1 MKPELASQGESQ
13 AGKRFDL
20 VVVGDLNADLILRGD
35 VAPAFG
41 QAEKLVE
48 DATLTIGSSAAIFS
62 CGAARLGLRVAFIG
76 KVGEDEFGRFMLRS
90 LAQRGVDTSGVV
102 VDPRI
107 RTGLSVI
114 LSRGGDRAILT
125 YPGSI
130 PELRFS
136 DVNHELLAQGRHL
149 HLGSYFLL
157 DALRPDVP
165 ALFDLAHQ
173 AGMTISLDTNYDP
186 QEKWDGGLQQ
196 ALQRVDIFLPNE
208 VECRLIAKIEDVH
221 LALQSLAQLVGIV
234 AVKQGAQGALAR
246 QGGRAVLEPALPVEV
261 VDTVGA
267 GNSFDAGFIYGFL
280 AGWDLHKSL
289 RLGVVCGALSL
300 RQAGGVQAQATF
312 AEAAAYLTERRNSV
326 GRFWRTTQ
334 NDE

>member
-1 MKPELASQGESQ
+1 MHPELASQAESQ
-13 AGKRFDL
+13 ARKRYDL

-35 VAPAFG
+35 VIPAFG

-90 LAQRGVDTSGVV
+90 LALRDVDTSGVV
-102 VDPRI
+102 VDPGI

-114 LSRGGDRAILT
+114 LSRRGDRAILT

-136 DVNHELLAQGRHL
+136 EISHELIAQSRHL

-157 DALRPDVP
+157 EALRPDVP
-165 ALFDLAHQ
+165 ALFDQAHQ
-173 AGMTISLDTNYDP
+173 AGLTVSLDTNYDP
-186 QEKWDGGLQQ
+186 QENWDSGVQR
-196 ALQRVDIFLPNE
+196 ALQRADIFLPNE
-208 VECRLIAKIEDVH
+208 VECRLIAKIQQTD
-221 LALQSLAQLVGIV
+221 LALQSLAQQVDVV
-234 AVKQGAQGALAR
+234 AVKLGAQGALAQ
-246 QGGRAVLEPALPVEV
+246 QGSHTAREPAIPVEV

-267 GNSFDAGFIYGFL
+267 GDSFDAGFIYGYL
-280 AGWDLHKSL
+280 AGWDLQKSL
-289 RLGVVCGALSL
+289 RMGVVCGALSL
-300 RQAGGVQAQATF
+300 RLAGGTQAQATF
-312 AEAAAYLTERRNSV
+312 AEAAAYLAA
-326 GRFWRTTQ
+326 
-334 NDE
+334 